1 MRTTFSRLVR
11 AGGAALALGFFCWVL
26 AFALP
31 VPTGTNVHLQ
41 PIRDRPDLYDP
52 VQIALYDSN
61 PRKYEEW
68 GELIEID
75 WHVFAAEVDLDDD
88 GVKEVIVRFESTWRA
103 DGRFTFV
110 LRNID
115 GHWTE
120 VCSFLEHGN
129 SLRILNQTDFG
140 QRRIRT
146 TGIDWNYDFEHKS
159 ATNYHLIIRWQ
170 PDGRCQPV
178 PNSTIGVRP
187 IEGH

>member
-1 MRTTFSRLVR
+1 MGIVCW
-11 AGGAALALGFFCWVL
+11 ALAL
-26 AFALP
+26 ALP
-31 VPTGTNVHLQ
+31 FPTGTNVHLR

-68 GELIEID
+68 DIDFEID
-75 WHVFAAEVDLDDD
+75 WRVFAAEADLDGD
-88 GVKEVIVRFESTWRA
+88 GVKEVIVRFDRGCRA
-103 DGRFTFV
+103 DCCFTFV

-115 GHWTE
+115 GCWTE
-120 VCSFLEHGN
+120 VCSFLEDGN
-129 SLRILNQTDFG
+129 SLRVLNQTDFG

-159 ATNYHLIIRWQ
+159 TTGYHLIIRWQ

-187 IEGH
+187 EDGR